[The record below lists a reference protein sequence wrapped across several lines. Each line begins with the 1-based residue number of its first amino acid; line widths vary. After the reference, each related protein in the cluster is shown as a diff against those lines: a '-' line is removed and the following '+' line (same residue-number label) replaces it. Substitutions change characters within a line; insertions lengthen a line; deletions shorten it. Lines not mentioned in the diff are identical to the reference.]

1 MTTKTIQ
8 DYLAKQQVLDEQTI
22 VTEDT
27 DYVDFDTMD
36 KEALQTVIDWAKVC
50 NISEYTVPYNIREL
64 ANAESLNIHSYTQA
78 LPEAIGSL
86 TQLKIL
92 SLMNTES
99 LPNGVEDSLP
109 DSIGNLINLETL
121 SLDYQDYVFNFEVL
135 KQLKSL
141 KFLTINFYDAHR
153 LPDMLEDLRC
163 DISLRLCN
171 EQDGLPIN
179 LVNIEHLVYLSISDG
194 NLTALP
200 SNIGGLNR
208 LEVLSLNC
216 QKLSSLPASLGALN
230 QLSQLEISS
239 DCLNEI
245 PESIGEL
252 TDLKRL
258 QVNCTNLDRLPE
270 SIGQL
275 KELEELT
282 VHSNKLKEV
291 PQSIGTLVSLNEL
304 TLGGN
309 SLEYL
314 PESIVMLTEL
324 TKLVLPSDQIKSL
337 PRGLEDLTKLRQVG
351 LTKDLNN
358 KLPESMVEKFCS
370 GDLYL
375 SGVPAAALYQPNMND
390 FPLSIIGCFI
400 LSEGWDEQA
409 LLTLKEKVG
418 AYFLVGLQ
426 TDDHEYESLDIIEGI
441 VRCQPDEVKEVIKL
455 LDVNS
460 ASTIIGIDVVDIKSL
475 FECGSSFQFVH
486 ASTTDEPESDLIKV
500 TTHKLVN
507 QLVKARKTKGL
518 FMGMESVQS
527 LPLEAFAYIS
537 EAIEELLSD
546 DDTSIYYSSSITD
559 EPNFFHLKAIYALA

>member
-1 MTTKTIQ
+1 MTSNTIKA
-8 DYLAKQQVLDEQTI
+8 YLAKQQLLDEQNM
-22 VTEDT
+22 VTEDA
-27 DYVDFDTMD
+27 DYVDLDIMD
-36 KEALQTVIDWAKVC
+36 QKALQTVIDWAKAC

-86 TQLKIL
+86 TQLKSL

-99 LPNGVEDSLP
+99 LPNGVEDRLP
-109 DSIGNLINLETL
+109 DGISNLTNLETL

-141 KFLTINFYDAHR
+141 KCLTINFYDAHR

-171 EQDGLPIN
+171 EHDGLPIN

-275 KELEELT
+275 KELEELN

-337 PRGLEDLTKLRQVG
+337 PRGLENLTKLRHVG

-358 KLPESMVEKFCS
+358 KLPESMVEKFRS

-426 TDDHEYESLDIIEGI
+426 TDDYEYESLDIIEGI

-486 ASTTDEPESDLIKV
+486 ASTTDESESDLIKV

-546 DDTSIYYSSSITD
+546 DDTYIYYSSSITD